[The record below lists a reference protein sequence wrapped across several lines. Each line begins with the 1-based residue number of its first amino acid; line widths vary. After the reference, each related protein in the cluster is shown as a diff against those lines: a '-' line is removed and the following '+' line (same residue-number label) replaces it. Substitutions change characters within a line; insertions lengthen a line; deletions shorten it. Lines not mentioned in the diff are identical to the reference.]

1 MKKKTLALIVAC
13 VVAVH
18 AIVFYF
24 IAGMSPLPKVPYI
37 PPDNF
42 SLGWAKFTDPA
53 THQKMIYQEF
63 TVTTQVDKPSPS
75 LPGAHLPPGSLA
87 ADPVQQ

>member
-1 MKKKTLALIVAC
+1 MKRKTLFLIVAG

-18 AIVFYF
+18 AIAFYC
-24 IAGMSPLPKVPYI
+24 IADWSPLPKVRYI

-53 THQKMIYQEF
+53 THEKMVYQEF
-63 TVTTQVDKPSPS
+63 TVTTQLEKPAPAGT
-75 LPGAHLPPGSLA
+75 PPAH
-87 ADPVQQ
+87 

>member
-1 MKKKTLALIVAC
+1 VKRKTLFLIVGA
-13 VVAVH
+13 VIAVH
-18 AIVFYF
+18 ALVFYF
-24 IAGMSPLPKVPYI
+24 IAGLSPLPKVPYV

-63 TVTTQVDKPSPS
+63 TVSTQIEKPEPA
-75 LPGAHLPPGSLA
+75 GTPPGR
-87 ADPVQQ
+87 

>member
-1 MKKKTLALIVAC
+1 MKRKTLFLIVA
-13 VVAVH
+13 AVIAAH
-18 AIVFYF
+18 AIVFYC

-63 TVTTQVDKPSPS
+63 TVSTQIDKPAPA
-75 LPGAHLPPGSLA
+75 GTPPGR
-87 ADPVQQ
+87 